1 MWQNFSKYALYQD
14 YKDLYTRTVP
24 EVKKFEE
31 KMIKHDVDMQKTLAM
46 VRRFDEVV
54 TEKANKLELHGLE
67 ISL

>member
-1 MWQNFSKYALYQD
+1 
-14 YKDLYTRTVP
+14 
-24 EVKKFEE
+24 
-31 KMIKHDVDMQKTLAM
+31 MIKHDVDMQKTLAM